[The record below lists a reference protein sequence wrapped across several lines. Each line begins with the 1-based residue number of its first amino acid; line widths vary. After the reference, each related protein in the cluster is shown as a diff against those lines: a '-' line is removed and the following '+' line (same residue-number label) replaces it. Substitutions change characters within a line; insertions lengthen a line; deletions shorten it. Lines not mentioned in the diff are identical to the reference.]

1 MGVMRIKESHNIEFK
16 SSWRDEYLK
25 WICAFANTDGGILT
39 IGVDDNGNPV
49 GVKNSKRL
57 LEDLPNKC
65 RDILG
70 IIPSVKLEKKKGKE
84 IITIEVEHSYAPIS
98 YHGRFYVRSGSTV
111 QELKDKDLTRFLIS
125 KSGKDWDEY
134 AEENTS
140 IEDINIETIEKFKR
154 IAIKRI
160 PFAKDEI
167 DPVRLLEKLNL
178 MDNGKFKRAAIL
190 LFAKNPKRFW
200 TSAYIKVGKFQTH
213 TDIVSSDDIEGNLFE
228 QVEKTMELLR
238 TKYLISEIRFEGIYR
253 KEELEYPEEALREA
267 IINAVIHRDYIG
279 PHIQLKIYPDKIMLW
294 NAGTLPK
301 EIKIEELTKSHSSY
315 PRNELLA
322 DVFFKAGLIEAWG
335 RGTIK
340 ITDECKK
347 AGLPEPEFKE
357 EFGGFA
363 VYFYKDIYTEE
374 ILRKMGLNERQIKA
388 VLYVKEKGRIT
399 NREYRGMFGIT
410 DRMALID
417 INELCSKGILE
428 KIGTTGRKTEYI
440 LTSKTRNKSEINPQN
455 NNETGNIPE
464 KRNLE
469 K

>member
-1 MGVMRIKESHNIEFK
+1 MGVMQTKESQTTEFK

-25 WICAFANTDGGILT
+25 WICAFANTEGGKLI
-39 IGVDDNGNPV
+39 IGLDDNGNPV
-49 GVKNSKRL
+49 GIKDAKKL

-70 IIPSVKLEKKKGKE
+70 IIPSVKSEKKKGKD

-98 YHGRFYVRSGSTV
+98 YHGKFYTRSGSTI

-134 AEENTS
+134 IEENAS
-140 IEDINIETIEKFKR
+140 VEDINIETIEKFKR
-154 IAIKRI
+154 IATKRI
-160 PFAKDEI
+160 PFAKDES

-178 MDNGKFKRAAIL
+178 IDNGKIKRAAIL
-190 LFAKNPKRFW
+190 LFGKNPKRFW
-200 TSAYIKVGKFQTH
+200 TSAYTKVGKFKTD

-228 QVEKTMELLR
+228 QVEKTIDLLR
-238 TKYLISEIRFEGIYR
+238 TKYLISEIKFEGIYR

-279 PHIQLKIYPDKIMLW
+279 PHIQLKIYPDKIILW
-294 NAGTLPK
+294 NVGTLPK
-301 EIKIEELTKSHSSY
+301 EIKIEELKKSHSSY

-340 ITDECKK
+340 ITEECKK

-374 ILRKMGLNERQIKA
+374 NLRKMGLNERQIKA
-388 VLYVKEKGRIT
+388 VIYVKERGKIT
-399 NREYRGMFGIT
+399 NKEYQELNSVSNKTAYLELVDLVKKNFLNSHGI
-410 DRMALID
+410 
-417 INELCSKGILE
+417 
-428 KIGTTGRKTEYI
+428 GRVITYI
-440 LTSKTRNKSEINPQN
+440 LKG
-455 NNETGNIPE
+455 NEKVM
-464 KRNLE
+464 KR
-469 K
+469 